1 MAEKKEKPTDVAQSN
16 VGHRFEESHPRF
28 GGRKKR
34 TAQQARDLAQQLG
47 VDPLEYMLNLL
58 TKDVVEEVEIDAKG
72 KERRIKVPIGH
83 ELKIDI
89 CKTLANFFYP
99 RLSATQV
106 TGRDEGPLAV
116 ATLDVSAILANPE
129 LAKAAQD
136 LALAICD
143 AETAQERA
151 DRGLPEPGIDRFY
164 EG

>member
-1 MAEKKEKPTDVAQSN
+1 MANKKENPTP
-16 VGHRFEESHPRF
+16 HRFGPGHDKY
-28 GGRKKR
+28 GGRRKR

-58 TKDVVEEVEIDAKG
+58 TKDVVEEVEIDADG

-106 TGRDEGPLAV
+106 TGRDDGPVAV
-116 ATLDVSAILANPE
+116 ATLDVTAILANPE

-136 LALAICD
+136 LALAICEQ
-143 AETAQERA
+143 ETAQDRIE
-151 DRGLPEPGIDRFY
+151 RGLPEPGADRFY